1 MEPFGYCCGLRGA
14 LESKGL
20 RTTALT
26 EMSFSNR
33 DACLCKTSAYL
44 MIYLNI
50 PGSNA
55 ELSVANEVL
64 KKCSYA
70 AER

>member
-1 MEPFGYCCGLRGA
+1 MNWRNHGVFRML
-14 LESKGL
+14 LW
-20 RTTALT
+20 TTALT

-33 DACLCKTSAYL
+33 DLHTETSAYF
-44 MIYLNI
+44 MIYLNA

-64 KKCSYA
+64 KKCSYVA
-70 AER
+70 QR